1 MTSVTR
7 QQMLKKYAQVIVKIG
22 LNLRKG
28 QRLLIHNARARGV
41 LPQAAPLVHEVARA
55 AYAAGARYVDVIW
68 GDEELVRI
76 RLQNA
81 PRSSLT
87 EYSKWQIAGLMDIVA
102 NGDALL
108 TIVGENPDL
117 LSDLDP
123 EQVSIWQKTHLENY
137 GPVGQAVSQN
147 AINWCLVAAAGPE
160 WAMKVFPGLS
170 NEKAVDKLW
179 NEIFRTTYTDQPDPV
194 RAWKEHT
201 HKLTGYSHYMDSKK
215 YESLHYKAPG
225 TDLTL
230 GLPKGHR
237 WITAGSPAANGVTFI
252 PNMPTEEIFTLPDRA
267 RVDGIVRASMPLS
280 YSGTLIEDFNL
291 SFERGRIVRATAKKG
306 EKQLRKLIAADEGAS
321 RLGEAALVPASSPIA
336 KTGHLFYNTLYD
348 ENASCH
354 LAIGRAYRFS
364 LEGGQGMSDA
374 EFEQH
379 GGNSS
384 LTHVDFMIGSD
395 KMDIDGIREDGLV
408 EAVMRK
414 GEWAFKT

>member
-1 MTSVTR
+1 
-7 QQMLKKYAQVIVKIG
+7 
-22 LNLRKG
+22 
-28 QRLLIHNARARGV
+28 
-41 LPQAAPLVHEVARA
+41 
-55 AYAAGARYVDVIW
+55 
-68 GDEELVRI
+68 
-76 RLQNA
+76 
-81 PRSSLT
+81 
-87 EYSKWQIAGLMDIVA
+87 MDIVA
-102 NGDALL
+102 KGDALL

-123 EQVSIWQKTHLENY
+123 ELVSIWQKTHLENY
-137 GPVGQAVSQN
+137 GPVGQSVSKN

-170 NEKAVDKLW
+170 EDKALDKLW
-179 NEIFRTTYTDQPDPV
+179 DEIFRTTYTDQQDPV

-201 HKLTGYSHYMDSKK
+201 RNLTGYSHYMESKQYK
-215 YESLHYKAPG
+215 WLHYTAPG

-237 WITAGSPAANGVTFI
+237 WISAGSPSENGMMTFI
-252 PNMPTEEIFTLPDRA
+252 PNLPTEEIFTLPDRA

-280 YSGTLIEDFNL
+280 YSGTLIEDFSL
-291 SFERGRIVRATAKKG
+291 RFEKGRIVRANAKKG

-321 RLGEAALVPASSPIA
+321 RLGEVALVPASSPIA
-336 KTGHLFYNTLYD
+336 KTGHLFYSTLFD

-364 LEGGQGMSDA
+364 LQGGLGMSDA

-379 GGNSS
+379 GGNNS

-395 KMDIDGIREDGLV
+395 KMDIDGIKEDGLV

-414 GEWAFKT
+414 GEWAFKI